1 MNSVRNGRIYSNL
14 DFIRSASSL
23 GGRGSWR
30 SGIHYLSNNFEDS
43 INSVGLAST
52 EPFGNPER
60 LGIAQ
65 TSYFQMWPFAQ
76 IANMTVYF
84 EAVLDYEFENNMD
97 KFTQDSLTLGAK
109 AGIAWIPSPL
119 RRIQLEWQKFEG
131 QKGLRGRKSIV
142 LTVLLDGV

>member
-1 MNSVRNGRIYSNL
+1 MNSVQNGRIYSNL
-14 DFIRSASSL
+14 AFISSASSL

-43 INSVGLAST
+43 INSGGRAST

-76 IANMTVYF
+76 IANVTVYF

-97 KFTQDSLTLGAK
+97 KFTQDSLTLGVK

-119 RRIQLEWQKFEG
+119 
-131 QKGLRGRKSIV
+131 
-142 LTVLLDGV
+142 